1 MEDFLSA
8 LKKYAPVTVLVLFLA
23 VQSVVIIFLYFD
35 LRDLKSIS
43 DQTLSNPLP
52 VYSIPT
58 PSPAGGRG
66 IGDQSITD
74 KLFFSNPTATAS
86 GTTAA
91 ANCSNTCPAGPIGP
105 QGEKGEKGDPGESGT
120 GTTTDGRWVVFCQSR
135 LGPVRQKP
143 TYGCDTGNS
152 NADYKESD
160 LQLWVR

>member
-1 MEDFLSA
+1 MEDFLIA
-8 LKKYAPVTVLVLFLA
+8 LKKYAPGAALVLFLA
-23 VQSVVIIFLYFD
+23 IQSVVITFLYFD
-35 LRDLKSIS
+35 LQDLKRVS
-43 DQTLSNPLP
+43 DQTLSNPFP

-66 IGDQSITD
+66 MGDQGLTD
-74 KLFFSNPTATAS
+74 KLFFSTPTAS
-86 GTTAA
+86 GSSTAA
-91 ANCSNTCPAGPIGP
+91 IPNCTSCPAGPIGP
-105 QGEKGEKGDPGESGT
+105 QGEKGDPGEPGMGT
-120 GTTTDGRWVVFCQSR
+120 ANDGRWVVFCQSR